1 MRKSIR
7 HNASRVGVLA
17 LVMAV
22 TVVIA
27 APRSQCWMTGGGSI
41 FATEYG
47 RDGPRITHGFE
58 LDCVPRRSD
67 NLQINDHGT
76 GWSFHLGDVTSA
88 ICIDDGA
95 IEPNPPGAEFDTY
108 VGEGT
113 GICRNTGGESRNC
126 WAVWTFK
133 DGGEIGGCLRD
144 TAIIEVRDYA
154 DPSNLLISVSGD
166 VDCGNH
172 QAHSK

>member
-1 MRKSIR
+1 MGNAIK
-7 HNASRVGVLA
+7 HNASRLGILA
-17 LVMAV
+17 IAMTV
-22 TVVIA
+22 TVVVA
-27 APRSQCWMTGGGSI
+27 APRSGCWMTGGGSI

-47 RDGPRITHGFE
+47 GGHRITHGFQ

-67 NLQINDHGT
+67 NLQVNDHGNT

-88 ICIDDGA
+88 ICLDDPG
-95 IEPNPPGAEFDTY
+95 IEPNPPDAQFDTY

-113 GICRNTGGESRNC
+113 GICRNVGGESRYC
-126 WAVWTFK
+126 SATWIFT
-133 DGGEIGGCLRD
+133 DGGEVGGCLRD
-144 TAIIEVRDYA
+144 TAIINVSD
-154 DPSNLLISVSGD
+154 DDGNMLISVSGD

>member
-22 TVVIA
+22 TVAVA

-41 FATEYG
+41 FAAEYG
-47 RDGPRITHGFE
+47 GDRGNRITHGFE
-58 LDCVPRRSD
+58 LDCEPRRSD

-88 ICIDDGA
+88 ICIDDAA
-95 IEPNPPGAEFDTY
+95 IEPNPPGADFDTY

-126 WAVWTFK
+126 RAVWTFT

-144 TAIIEVRDYA
+144 KATIEVRDDEDA
-154 DPSNLLISVSGD
+154 LLIFVSGD